1 MDDPNC
7 DVDALHLTYGHFAT
21 VNAAVSDIDGI
32 FADEIAVRGRGAA
45 GRPVRVLDIGTG
57 GADLPRALLARAA
70 RAGIALE
77 VVAIDPDPR
86 AIGWARTQP
95 LPPGLELREATTADL
110 VAAGERFDVVLSNHV
125 VHHLD
130 ARELGVLFADSEAL
144 LAPGGV
150 AVHHDLAR
158 SRLGYVGYDLGMRVL
173 YPTLFRGSFLHV
185 DGLISIRRSHTPRE
199 LRHALP
205 PGWSVRHYR
214 VPWRLVIRH
223 ERPHE

>member
-158 SRLGYVGYDLGMRVL
+158 SRLGYVGYDLA
-173 YPTLFRGSFLHV
+173 HA
-185 DGLISIRRSHTPRE
+185 PRIAP
-199 LRHALP
+199 RPSA
-205 PGWSVRHYR
+205 
-214 VPWRLVIRH
+214 RL
-223 ERPHE
+223 ERPPLSGALAARDSP